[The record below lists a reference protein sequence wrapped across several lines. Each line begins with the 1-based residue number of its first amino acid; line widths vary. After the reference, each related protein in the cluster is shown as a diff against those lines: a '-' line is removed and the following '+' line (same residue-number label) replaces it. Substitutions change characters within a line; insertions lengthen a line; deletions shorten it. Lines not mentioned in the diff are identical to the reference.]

1 MIFNFELVKEKYDM
15 CYPESIV
22 ELDNI
27 AIENVITFRYLVD
40 EIKHDKPSTGGAELN
55 IHISLA

>member
-1 MIFNFELVKEKYDM
+1 MIFNFEKIKEWHDM

-27 AIENVITFRYLVD
+27 AIENAITFRYLDD
-40 EIKHDKPSTGGAELN
+40 EIKHDKPSTEDAELN
-55 IHISLA
+55 LHICLA